1 MASSVLGIAISSM
14 HAHSRHFKQSG
25 ELFKTD
31 DIFEVLDNE
40 RRLNIV
46 GCIGH
51 NNKKLTKDK

>member
-1 MASSVLGIAISSM
+1 MESIVLGLAISSM
-14 HAHSRHFKQSG
+14 YAHSRHFKQSG